1 MELTSQQERGEIEQF
16 DLRKLPA
23 LRLLIVASP
32 FLLIGSAVEMGE
44 KSFLIVEILS
54 LAVGAFLWAKS
65 NYTLSYIVLA
75 SAFGLYIGFY
85 SHSTLPVTPQKTLAS
100 IPTRF
105 SGKIDKLIS
114 AESTHYRIVCSGNAN
129 SKAMI
134 PLHNIR
140 SVVYIFKPNQRC
152 RNLLPGSTVSING
165 SLRFPHKKTLPTDFD
180 EQAYARSNDIQ
191 TIITT
196 TADNCSV
203 IAEPDTWSTF
213 VFETVNDVKQRVRN
227 LFPPQLSPLIIAL
240 LLGDKS
246 ELSTETINNYSV
258 AGTIHVLAVSGLHIG
273 VVSMM
278 IFIPLGF
285 VYNRYVK
292 SALFVFLLL
301 CFLIITGAEPSA
313 VRAAVMAILY
323 VLALVFQRKPNFLNI
338 LLLTVVILLIAEPR
352 LLYSIGFQMS
362 FVAVLGIAVFY
373 QRLLFILDRLLQK
386 VSVNFP
392 IVNYLVRSIGITVAA
407 SSLVGVLTSLYFGTL
422 SIIGVIANIAIV
434 PLTSVAMIFAFLA
447 VLTSY
452 IVNGV
457 AELYAH
463 TASFFISVSDSIN
476 NQMAYIPYAALHGYI
491 AVIVSC
497 LLAVG
502 VAYLLFANN
511 KRVLVFRS
519 IVIVLCSFCIF
530 CYLSV
535 ESKHTKVHIVPR
547 PLLVMAETKLSEN
560 TTFVL
565 LVDRKPHQ
573 EPIGDIGLE
582 KYLQAIPHHL
592 VIGKKGNVS
601 EWISVKT
608 LKKRKAEIMQIDDS
622 TYRKVVQKIKSPNL
636 FAELEEK
643 IQ

>member
-1 MELTSQQERGEIEQF
+1 MELTSQQEKGEIEQF

-23 LRLLIVASP
+23 LRLLIVASL

-44 KSFLIVEILS
+44 KTFLIVEILF
-54 LAVGAFLWAKS
+54 LAVGALLRTKS
-65 NYTLSYIVLA
+65 NYTLSYIILA

-85 SHSTLPVTPQKTLAS
+85 SHSTLPIIPQKTLVS

-105 SGKIDKLIS
+105 SGKIDKVIS
-114 AESTHYRIVCSGNAN
+114 SESTHFKVVCSGNACC
-129 SKAMI
+129 KAMI
-134 PLHNIR
+134 PLQNIR
-140 SVVYIFKPNQRC
+140 SIVYIFKPNQRC
-152 RNLLPGSTVSING
+152 RNLLPGTTVSING
-165 SLRFPHKKTLPTDFD
+165 SLRFPQEKILPTDFD

-203 IAEPDTWSTF
+203 ITEADTWSTF

-227 LFPPQLSPLIIAL
+227 LFPDQLSPLIIAL

-258 AGTIHVLAVSGLHIG
+258 AGTIHVLAVSGLHVG
-273 VVSMM
+273 LVSVM

-285 VYNRYVK
+285 ISNRYIK
-292 SALFVFLLL
+292 STLFVFLLV
-301 CFLIITGAEPSA
+301 CFLIATGAEPSA

-323 VLALVFQRKPNFLNI
+323 VIAHVFQRKPHFLNV
-338 LLLTVVILLIAEPR
+338 LLLTVVVLLAAKPS

-373 QRLLFILDRLLQK
+373 QRLLFILNKLLHK
-386 VSVNFP
+386 VGANYP
-392 IVNYLVRSIGITVAA
+392 IFNYLVRSIGITVAA
-407 SSLVGVLTSLYFGTL
+407 SSLVGVLTSVYFGTL

-434 PLTSVAMIFAFLA
+434 PLTSIAMVFAFLA

-457 AELYAH
+457 AELYTH

-476 NQMAYIPYAALHGYI
+476 NQMASIPYAALHGQTAILVACFI
-491 AVIVSC
+491 AI
-497 LLAVG
+497 G
-502 VAYLLFANN
+502 VAYLIFANN
-511 KRVLVFRS
+511 RRVLVFRTT
-519 IVIVLCSFCIF
+519 VIVLCSFCIF
-530 CYLSV
+530 CYLAV
-535 ESKHTKVHIVPR
+535 EPKQTKVHIVPR
-547 PLLVMAETKLSEN
+547 PLLVMAETKLNED

-582 KYLQAIPHHL
+582 KYLEAIPNHL

-608 LKKRKAEIMQIDDS
+608 LKKRKAEIIQIDDS
-622 TYRKVVQKIKSPNL
+622 TYRKIVQKIKSPNL